1 LISFI
6 ALQFLKAQQVQ
17 AIFMALASCSD
28 TSQDHPFW
36 KTGDPPS
43 TIALAFEQLGLIP
56 AKV

>member
-17 AIFMALASCSD
+17 AIFLWLWQVAVIQA
-28 TSQDHPFW
+28 
-36 KTGDPPS
+36 KTTLLEDWRSTP